1 MKSFI
6 GSMIA
11 AAALMAANGV
21 WATEM
26 PELPKK
32 HDCDI
37 CHDMDKKLVGPA
49 WKDVAKKYKGV
60 TKYTYG
66 GKEYDLEDGLVMAV
80 SKGTSGNWGSMPMPA
95 NDPNGAKQTDMRGIV
110 RFILYQAN

>member
-6 GSMIA
+6 GSVVA
-11 AAALMAANGV
+11 TAVLAVSNGAL
-21 WATEM
+21 ATEM
-26 PELPKK
+26 PELTKK

-37 CHDMDKKLVGPA
+37 CHDIDKKLVGPA
-49 WKDVAKKYKGV
+49 WKDVSKKYKGV

-80 SKGTSGNWGSMPMPA
+80 SRGTSGHWGSMPMPA
-95 NDPNGAKQTDMRGIV
+95 NDPNGTKQTDMRGLV